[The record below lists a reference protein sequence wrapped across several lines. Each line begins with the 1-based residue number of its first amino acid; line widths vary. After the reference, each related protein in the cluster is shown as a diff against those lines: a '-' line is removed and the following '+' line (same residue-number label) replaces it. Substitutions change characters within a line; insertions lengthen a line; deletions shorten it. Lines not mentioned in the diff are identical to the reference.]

1 MEALEAAG
9 LTPIMPEGG
18 FFIVA
23 DTSAATVPDKYLQ
36 ESTPAAPVMSRDW
49 AFCRCGPLALGAS
62 FA

>member
-1 MEALEAAG
+1 MEALEAGG
-9 LTPIMPEGG
+9 LKPIMPEGG

-49 AFCRCGPLALGAS
+49 AFCRCVH
-62 FA
+62 